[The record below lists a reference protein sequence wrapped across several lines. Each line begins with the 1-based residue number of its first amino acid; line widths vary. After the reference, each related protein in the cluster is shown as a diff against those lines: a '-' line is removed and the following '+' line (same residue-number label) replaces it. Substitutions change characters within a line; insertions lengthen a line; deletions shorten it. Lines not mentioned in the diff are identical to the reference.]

1 MNEVEV
7 ETSSLELTLSSV
19 STAHQSDVI
28 RPDHFLMFNDYNIL
42 NNGSNISININ
53 INININNNTNINSIS
68 SADSAPDQSD
78 VTS

>member
-1 MNEVEV
+1 MNELEV
-7 ETSSLELTLSSV
+7 ETSTLEHTLYSV
-19 STAHQSDVI
+19 STANQSNVI
-28 RPDHFLMFNDYNIL
+28 RPDQFSMLDDNNIF
-42 NNGSNISININ
+42 NNGIN